1 MDEVHDAAPEDAVPR
16 RPRTKAK
23 AKAVAPPFEVV
34 TLIEDAIPLPPGDL
48 LAHSTPTAGP
58 DEEAEAGTATLTAL
72 FERFRIDAQHT
83 GHSRGPVAICH
94 RIQPGPGSSAAQLVQ
109 FGPDIEYALPGAR
122 MLSAS
127 GAGHLAVA
135 VPTRLRARVLLGDL
149 LKTVPAD
156 TPDELTAILGVG
168 FTGRPVTINIPD
180 LPHLLMAGTT
190 GSGKSTCL
198 HAIITSILTRV
209 QPEQAQMILID
220 TRSLELA
227 RYDRVAHLVTRV
239 ATTGEKAAQALTWA
253 AREAQ
258 ARLDT
263 FADVGKRNIEDFNT
277 AVRAGHIRAPLSDDR
292 QPRLYPRLLIA
303 IDDLADLLRS
313 PQRREVQDSLFQI
326 GTRGRITGVHLIA
339 GTRHPQAFALPPR
352 VAATMPARLSF
363 AATES
368 ASPTR
373 DLTVGTAELRVLGS
387 DPVRVWCPDMT
398 EREIDAVAR
407 HWRHAAEAALRRLA
421 QP

>member
-1 MDEVHDAAPEDAVPR
+1 
-16 RPRTKAK
+16 
-23 AKAVAPPFEVV
+23 
-34 TLIEDAIPLPPGDL
+34 
-48 LAHSTPTAGP
+48 
-58 DEEAEAGTATLTAL
+58 
-72 FERFRIDAQHT
+72 
-83 GHSRGPVAICH
+83 
-94 RIQPGPGSSAAQLVQ
+94 
-109 FGPDIEYALPGAR
+109 
-122 MLSAS
+122 
-127 GAGHLAVA
+127 
-135 VPTRLRARVLLGDL
+135 
-149 LKTVPAD
+149 VPAD

-168 FTGRPVTINIPD
+168 FTGRPVTINTPD

-198 HAIITSILTRV
+198 HAIITSILARV

-253 AREAQ
+253 TREAQ

-263 FADVGKRNIEDFNT
+263 FADAGKRNIEDFNT
-277 AVRAGHIRAPLSDDR
+277 AVRAGHIRAPLSEGWK
-292 QPRLYPRLLIA
+292 PRLYPRLVIA

-313 PQRREVQDSLFQI
+313 PRSREVQDALFQI
-326 GTRGRITGVHLIA
+326 GTRGRITGVHVIA

-368 ASPTR
+368 AGPTR
-373 DLTVGTAELRVLGS
+373 DLTVGTAELRVPGS
-387 DPVRVWCPDMT
+387 NPVRVWCPDVT
-398 EREIDAVAR
+398 EREIDAVAG
-407 HWRHAAEAALRRLA
+407 HWRRAAEAALRRFA